1 MCDNAY
7 LLFSF
12 PSQDKIFFKMQR
24 EPPIT
29 SAAPPAAY
37 QAAD

>member
-7 LLFSF
+7 LLFSL
-12 PSQDKIFFKMQR
+12 SDKIFFKMQR
-24 EPPIT
+24 GPSIT
-29 SAAPPAAY
+29 SVAAAAAY